1 VTGTF
6 NIFEKGFN
14 VVVGKSGGTTHGSGF
29 NFERLS
35 LLYRGALG
43 EGHSKSFVHN
53 RFEWTAGPPRFSL
66 ETRSDI
72 GVQSKCRSHASR
84 CYQLGI
90 LMSIERAAVRASSL
104 LKETDFALID
114 FELLTAF

>member
-14 VVVGKSGGTTHGSGF
+14 VVIRKPGGGTTHGSGLD
-29 NFERLS
+29 FERLS

-43 EGHSKSFVHN
+43 EAHSKSFVHN

-66 ETRSDI
+66 EAGSDI
-72 GVQSKCRSHASR
+72 VVQSKCRSHAS
-84 CYQLGI
+84 
-90 LMSIERAAVRASSL
+90 
-104 LKETDFALID
+104 
-114 FELLTAF
+114 